1 MPTNNNNNTTE
12 TSNANANAN
21 TNTDT
26 TADAKTKQDLADV
39 RPGPTHQNPTSKAA
53 GTAGAPA
60 KQVAR
65 EETELAVEEL
75 YKERMEDEYAKRE
88 GGA

>member
-1 MPTNNNNNTTE
+1 MPDNTST
-12 TSNANANAN
+12 
-21 TNTDT
+21 TNTP
-26 TADAKTKQDLADV
+26 ANSSSDAKAKEDLAAV

-60 KQVAR
+60 KQVAK
-65 EETELAVEEL
+65 EEMELAAEEL
-75 YKERMEDEYAKRE
+75 YRERMEEEYAKRE

>member
-1 MPTNNNNNTTE
+1 MPEN
-12 TSNANANAN
+12 TSNTSNDNN
-21 TNTDT
+21 SSNSPDP
-26 TADAKTKQDLADV
+26 KTKEDLAAV

-60 KQVAR
+60 KQVAK

-75 YKERMEDEYAKRE
+75 YRERIEDEYAKRE

>member
-1 MPTNNNNNTTE
+1 MPENTNTSSSNTANNTT
-12 TSNANANAN
+12 
-21 TNTDT
+21 DPK
-26 TADAKTKQDLADV
+26 AKEDLAAV
-39 RPGPTHQNPTSKAA
+39 RPGPAHQNPTSKAA
-53 GTAGAPA
+53 GTTGAPA
-60 KQVAR
+60 KQVAK

>member
-1 MPTNNNNNTTE
+1 MPDNTSNNNNNN
-12 TSNANANAN
+12 SAKN
-21 TNTDT
+21 DT
-26 TADAKTKQDLADV
+26 TDPKASEDLAAV
-39 RPGPTHQNPTSKAA
+39 RPGPAHQNPTSKAA

-60 KQVAR
+60 KQIAK

-75 YKERMEDEYAKRE
+75 YKERMEEEYAKRE

>member
-1 MPTNNNNNTTE
+1 MPENTSSS
-12 TSNANANAN
+12 TSKP
-21 TNTDT
+21 
-26 TADAKTKQDLADV
+26 DAKATEDLAAV
-39 RPGPTHQNPTSKAA
+39 RPGPAHQNPTSKAA

-60 KQVAR
+60 KQVAK